1 MILYQR
7 KIMEKE
13 MTILEQLKAKI
24 AEIKVN
30 YEKLTQKNSELQNQV
45 NTLLNTQ
52 KAKDEAIDMLK
63 YELQDK
69 DKELKALLDD
79 VNNLIPKNEKKV

>member
-1 MILYQR
+1 
-7 KIMEKE
+7 

-24 AEIKVN
+24 EEIKVN
-30 YEKLTQKNSELQNQV
+30 YENLTKKNSELQNQV

-69 DKELKALLDD
+69 EKELKALLDD